1 MLGRVLSF
9 PFEMQTHKAER
20 VVAFFFEVQSRKTS
34 FMDANEGRI
43 LAQLWFPLKVC
54 RYHIEGQLLSQKYYN
69 VYGIFPHCYKENK
82 LVHIEVESIIK
93 TGSC

>member
-54 RYHIEGQLLSQKYYN
+54 RYHIEWTAPVSEVLQCLRDISALLQRK
-69 VYGIFPHCYKENK
+69 
-82 LVHIEVESIIK
+82 
-93 TGSC
+93 